1 MKILLV
7 CHNITGVEYHRLI
20 TPHSKMDDVT
30 SIANIDHQPDSFFY
44 DYDLIVSSSVISK
57 LGNQELLWKQ
67 LKRVGIPVV
76 IDRDDT
82 WVLPHNHPMYRE
94 WQLKERAKDIIY
106 NLKRA
111 DLVTTTTPY
120 LANLIRTYNDKVQI
134 LPNAIDFTQP
144 QFIPNPEIAAMKSDL
159 VHIGWSGS
167 ATHLQDLQM
176 IEGDLLSLNKGIE
189 KDYKLMLAG
198 FYEGDYTWNKY
209 EEIFTSNFIIGDD
222 NYGRINTADV
232 NSYAQ
237 AYNLMDIGLIPLKDT
252 NFNRSKSN
260 LKMLEMGAFGLPVI
274 VSDVEPYQEL
284 SEHGNN
290 CLVAGKREW
299 YKSMRKLID
308 NPELR
313 KDLGSQLKEDVIEFR
328 NEVFWR
334 EVRTQVYE
342 NLIRTKKYI

>member
-1 MKILLV
+1 MRILLV

-20 TPHSKMDDVT
+20 TPHSKMGDVT

-44 DYDLIVSSSVISK
+44 DYDLVVSSSVISK

-82 WVLPHNHPMYRE
+82 WVLPHNHPMYRD
-94 WQLKERAKDIIY
+94 WQLKQRAKDIIY
-106 NLKRA
+106 NLKQA
-111 DLVTTTTPY
+111 DLVTTTTTY
-120 LANLIRTYNDKVQI
+120 LAKLIKTHSNNVEVI
-134 LPNAIDFTQP
+134 PNAIDFTQP
-144 QFIPNPEIAAMKSDL
+144 QFIPNPAIAAMKSNL
-159 VHIGWSGS
+159 LHIGWSGS

-176 IEGDLLSLNKGIE
+176 IEGDLLSLNKSKD

-198 FYEGDYTWNKY
+198 FIEGDRMWHNY
-209 EEIFTSNFIIGDD
+209 EQIFTSNFIVGDD
-222 NYGRINTADV
+222 NYGRINGADV

-252 NFNRSKSN
+252 EFNRAKSN
-260 LKMLEMGAFGLPVI
+260 LKMLEMGAFALPVI

-284 SEHGNN
+284 SKNKYN
-290 CLVAGKREW
+290 CLIAGKREW
-299 YKSMRKLID
+299 YKSMRKLIE

-334 EVRTQVYE
+334 EVRTQVYQ
-342 NLIRTKKYI
+342 NLIKAKKYI